1 MCISGKRSLKSHHL
15 GDNQELAFLLYER
28 TEKFCHEPERLF
40 LLRCFANIWEA
51 TVLVLVLGACSS
63 E

>member
-15 GDNQELAFLLYER
+15 GDNQVLAFFLYER
-28 TEKFCHEPERLF
+28 TERFCHEPGILF

-51 TVLVLVLGACSS
+51 TVLVRVLAPCCS